1 MSAGKPLVWMW
12 PLAGMPKIQTCQ
24 VSWPSDLH
32 IQRSF
37 LSRNKPFSSGFW
49 SDTHTLT
56 NSNKHTHTH
65 THSPYAG
72 VSLCSVCFL
81 FFSFFFFFLYGP
93 FAIYLK
99 WKIFLLKGCLT
110 VLWKPWTSRLL
121 NNPWLCP
128 SSDYFSERDHKTSW
142 KSPEAF
148 RVPSDHRGPFSP
160 VFLKCHG
167 LPDQYQRKCCMHED
181 LKQQKKGN
189 KRNLELIWGKW
200 KFICGLWVIWGVLY
214 HSVSLTRWLWGIF

>member
-1 MSAGKPLVWMW
+1 MSAGKLLVWMW
-12 PLAGMPKIQTCQ
+12 PLAGMPKIRTCQ

-56 NSNKHTHTH
+56 NSNTHTH
-65 THSPYAG
+65 RIPTKVEVYA
-72 VSLCSVCFL
+72 VYVVYL
-81 FFSFFFFFLYGP
+81 FFFFLYRP

-99 WKIFLLKGCLT
+99 CKIFLPKGCLT
-110 VLWKPWTSRLL
+110 VLWKPWTSRFL

-148 RVPSDHRGPFSP
+148 RVPNDHRGPFSL

-167 LPDQYQRKCCMHED
+167 HPDQYQRKS
-181 LKQQKKGN
+181 
-189 KRNLELIWGKW
+189 
-200 KFICGLWVIWGVLY
+200 LY
-214 HSVSLTRWLWGIF
+214 A